1 MFETLGIN
9 LVVTGMATVARDVS
23 HVATS
28 FGRFVNAVNKVETA
42 ALRSAQAQNKLATA
56 MVDKTARAMT
66 SLSSRIQ
73 SLQSRLASL
82 NVTQTALAFS
92 QAKNATVINSYNSK
106 MSLLNTTYNQLS
118 QAQQRLSTYHSNWT
132 VKISKE
138 KIIIKGLEDAIDKL
152 EKELISLQPAYDRAV
167 LSGMKLANT
176 NDKISQ
182 TIDQLTEAQK
192 ELVVQ
197 QQQQQQNTQNQLN
210 AYQNLSSVLGMVG
223 VNTSGYQKM
232 MNVLTGSIGDATG
245 ATAGFTKI
253 LGLTQP
259 QLAAVAL
266 GLDLMKLGL
275 NLVVGAAKL
284 FIGAIK
290 LVYNVLSKLVNV
302 VWNVVKGVGTGLW
315 NAFKKIISLPLK
327 LITGSFD
334 SFRGSLQRVFEMA
347 IGMNLSR
354 IWWGLGQKF
363 RELAGNVFDA
373 GVEFQVTFLRLRG
386 LMTQEVL
393 RSDDTLEYADALGIA
408 GEQARE
414 LVTWISKIGVQTI
427 YDAEDI
433 LDITTLGMAYG
444 FTSDEAKKLTQS
456 VLDFATGM
464 GLEDVAMKRIIENF
478 GQLRAQ
484 GKITGTELRDL
495 ARGSF
500 VPVTDVL
507 ERMAERVGII
517 ADYDVG
523 SVESISAVFEE
534 MKESGELTESGLEAI
549 QNALAGVS
557 EDGRIT
563 RDEFERVVTMF
574 NVSSQSLQKNFGL
587 TADQAKKA
595 IEAIRTGELSDKL
608 NEWIKKG
615 GDLNE
620 FFKAFQDIVTE
631 RFPNAAASAGTTM
644 KALVSNIGDYI
655 RSMYGWRIVA
665 PVLEVIAERVQNFVT
680 GTLMSESKIK
690 LFDMIGLSL
699 KNIAKVAV
707 ESFESFDNLFL
718 LFKSSK
724 LRTVARE
731 IFDLFSFLGED
742 GAGAFMLG
750 DRINKISEFLKATT
764 KIDTSQLD
772 KFQTGIWTIINAFW
786 DTMYGRDREG
796 ALGEDWGFKTIVNA
810 IKDIISPIW
819 DEIIKP
825 EIDRWWENIKIKMGE
840 KLTDWWNNSFLP
852 KLEEFGT
859 EKLLP
864 ALETFFTETLPGWIS
879 TAKTMIDENG
889 PAIVQWI
896 SYTLVNALTTLSD
909 WVGTNFGED
918 SAIYL
923 LTDFLS
929 SLAKYQ
935 YIKIFQ
941 DGISDVEASE
951 ISGYAE
957 AVEALSTGLA
967 GFLEP
972 IRTAFEGDFGDK
984 FAGFV
989 NNIEI
994 LVNYAKSVGEVV
1006 AALFNL
1012 GATIFV
1018 LNSAVSSSP
1027 LNEFM
1032 EMLEFF
1038 GGFNSAMA
1046 GNINLVADSLKFLG
1060 EVLATIKQ
1068 VFTGEKIEFPEG
1080 LKPDE
1085 ITSYMFPSVESMNED
1100 VTQIGSGLGTML
1112 MAGVSD
1118 GITKS
1123 ATGDEVKNSVIS
1135 FLSDP
1140 LSGVTIPTTDFEP
1153 IATGVTNGI
1162 VKEVQASF
1170 DLAEPVNV
1178 EWAHIIKEPTEADM
1192 EPVVETFSNV
1202 LSNSF
1207 QIDPSVLLRRNT
1219 IGADIV
1225 GVVVADIEE
1234 AAIEAGGT
1242 LDLSEMLISPLF
1254 VEKPEE
1260 PKRYGKNIVEGLR
1273 EGWDEELPT
1282 LIEKIKE
1289 TIPDIDNA
1297 IKVYF
1302 QMESPSQLMAEIG
1315 RNIVLG
1321 LQNGTQESFS
1331 ELISWW
1337 GGAAQEITNSFN
1349 AGSVAS
1355 AMYDAGRS
1363 IIQGLWDGLATEWEG
1378 LQSWWASVSAEI
1390 ATMFELINEIHSP
1403 SKLFMEYGKNIMKGL
1418 EIGLASGADDVKKA
1432 MRLGALDIQRA
1443 SGAMLPVS
1451 SSSYNYSTVNTN
1463 NWNVGIT
1470 TPIRASTTVQAYEIL
1485 RMRAR

>member
-182 TIDQLTEAQK
+182 TTDQLTEAQK

-232 MNVLTGSIGDATG
+232 MNVLTGSIGGATG

-259 QLAAVAL
+259 QLAAAAL

-414 LVTWISKIGVQTI
+414 LVTWVSKIGVQTI

-444 FTSDEAKKLTQS
+444 FTSDEARKLTQS

-517 ADYDVG
+517 ADYDIG
-523 SVESISAVFEE
+523 SVESISAVFDE

-631 RFPNAAASAGTTM
+631 RFPNAAASAGATM

-665 PVLEVIAERVQNFVT
+665 PVLEVIAEKVQNFVT

-742 GAGAFMLG
+742 GAGAFMLR
-750 DRINKISEFLKATT
+750 DRIDKISEFLKATT
-764 KIDTSQLD
+764 KINTSQLD

-889 PAIVQWI
+889 PAII
-896 SYTLVNALTTLSD
+896 NFLSFNLVNALTTLSD
-909 WVGTNFGED
+909 WVGTVFGEG
-918 SAIYL
+918 STVYL
-923 LTDFLS
+923 LTNFLS
-929 SLAKYQ
+929 SLAEYQ
-935 YIKIFQ
+935 YIKIFR
-941 DGISDVEASE
+941 DGISDVSAAN
-951 ISGYAE
+951 ISGYSDAIGG
-957 AVEALSTGLA
+957 LSEKLS
-967 GFLEP
+967 GFLDP
-972 IRTAFEGDFGDK
+972 IRTVFEGDFGDK
-984 FAGFV
+984 FAKFVDVTIALAGYAGSILELSYAVLNLGF
-989 NNIEI
+989 
-994 LVNYAKSVGEVV
+994 AV
-1006 AALFNL
+1006 AALYIPLSPGVPSGFTDFLNFL
-1012 GATIFV
+1012 SGITMIKAGA
-1018 LNSAVSSSP
+1018 
-1027 LNEFM
+1027 
-1032 EMLEFF
+1032 
-1038 GGFNSAMA
+1038 
-1046 GNINLVADSLKFLG
+1046 INLVASSLKYLG
-1060 EVLATIKQ
+1060 EVFSGLKYI
-1068 VFTGEKIEFPEG
+1068 FTGELIGNKQTMTPEEYIEWLFPSKKDMENAVGQMGEG
-1080 LKPDE
+1080 LGK
-1085 ITSYMFPSVESMNED
+1085 T
-1100 VTQIGSGLGTML
+1100 LGTVFSSS
-1112 MAGVSD
+1112 VSESIKGTSTGQELKNNFID
-1118 GITKS
+1118 FFADPLGGLAPESTKIDFS
-1123 ATGDEVKNSVIS
+1123 SFVPLFSPSESDKQQVEQVFNG
-1135 FLSDP
+1135 FLSESLKVDATS
-1140 LSGVTIPTTDFEP
+1140 LANSGIGPAVVSAVTEDIKT
-1153 IATGVTNGI
+1153 AA
-1162 VKEVQASF
+1162 AS
-1170 DLAEPVNV
+1170 
-1178 EWAHIIKEPTEADM
+1178 
-1192 EPVVETFSNV
+1192 
-1202 LSNSF
+1202 
-1207 QIDPSVLLRRNT
+1207 
-1219 IGADIV
+1219 GAD
-1225 GVVVADIEE
+1225 GKLNLEE
-1234 AAIEAGGT
+1234 I
-1242 LDLSEMLISPLF
+1242 LI
-1254 VEKPEE
+1254 KPENFE
-1260 PKRYGKNIVEGLR
+1260 VDRIKRYGKNIVEGLR
-1273 EGWDEELPT
+1273 AGWSEELPT
-1282 LIEKIKE
+1282 LVEE
-1289 TIPDIDNA
+1289 VGNTIPEIEEV
-1297 IKVYF
+1297 IKAYF

-1321 LQNGTQESFS
+1321 LQNGTEESFQ

-1363 IIQGLWDGLATEWEG
+1363 IIQGLWEGLATEWEG

-1390 ATMFELINEIHSP
+1390 AAMFELINEIHSP